1 MALWAGHSKAVPA
14 GPGRDG
20 WERNRRMRQAEVGL
34 DAKGLLAK
42 AGLNRDDLG
51 RGSYG

>member
-20 WERNRRMRQAEVGL
+20 WERNMSLAWMRQAEVGL

-42 AGLNRDDLG
+42 ARLVQIRL
-51 RGSYG
+51 